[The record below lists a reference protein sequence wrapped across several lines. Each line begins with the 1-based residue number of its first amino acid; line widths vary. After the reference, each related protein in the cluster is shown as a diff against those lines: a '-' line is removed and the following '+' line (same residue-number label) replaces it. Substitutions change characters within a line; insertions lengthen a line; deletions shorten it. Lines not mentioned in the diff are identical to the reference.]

1 MDNLLSYSDLPAP
14 RIERVRHELRRRS
27 LVVSGIERVTPG
39 MLRITLSGEDLADF
53 VSLGADDHI
62 KVFVPGA
69 DGTEERRDYTPR
81 RYDNDA
87 RLLALDFALHEA
99 GPVTAWA
106 MNARVGD
113 RLEIGG
119 PRGSAVVSGEIG
131 RGSFVQTQRQEPD
144 PPYLPERLGEVIDLS
159 ILKPVCESMHHEKL
173 KQALG
178 WLAESLPASSAL
190 SFRPNVVF
198 PRHRAVATE
207 WLRECGLAVSPQN
220 VSLTNGATAG
230 MGSSSSS
237 SSSSG
242 SSSAGSSSGVGSS
255 SGASS
260 SFGLG
265 NN

>member
-1 MDNLLSYSDLPAP
+1 MDNLPSYSDLPAP

-119 PRGSAVVSGEIG
+119 PRGSAVVSGDVRRWLLIG
-131 RGSFVQTQRQEPD
+131 DETA
-144 PPYLPERLGEVIDLS
+144 LP
-159 ILKPVCESMHHEKL
+159 
-173 KQALG
+173 ALG
-178 WLAESLPASSAL
+178 RRIEEMPAGHAVTSIVAVTGPDERQTFRSEAALTCHWAYRPLDSANDPSAL
-190 SFRPNVVF
+190 LSAVRSVKLEPGTFVWIAAEAAVT
-198 PRHRAVATE
+198 RAIRSHFVE
-207 WLRECGLAVSPQN
+207 ERGLPLSWLKASGYWVKGRADSPEK
-220 VSLTNGATAG
+220 
-230 MGSSSSS
+230 
-237 SSSSG
+237 
-242 SSSAGSSSGVGSS
+242 
-255 SGASS
+255 
-260 SFGLG
+260 FE
-265 NN
+265 

>member
-119 PRGSAVVSGEIG
+119 PRGSAVVSGDFRRWLLIGDETALPAIG
-131 RGSFVQTQRQEPD
+131 RRIEEMPAGHAVTSIAVVTGPDERQVFRSEAVLTCHWAYRPLDRAND
-144 PPYLPERLGEVIDLS
+144 P
-159 ILKPVCESMHHEKL
+159 
-173 KQALG
+173 
-178 WLAESLPASSAL
+178 SAL
-190 SFRPNVVF
+190 LSVVRSVALEPGTF
-198 PRHRAVATE
+198 VWIAAEAAVTRAIRSHFVEERGLPLSWIKASGYWVKGKADSTE
-207 WLRECGLAVSPQN
+207 KFE
-220 VSLTNGATAG
+220 
-230 MGSSSSS
+230 
-237 SSSSG
+237 
-242 SSSAGSSSGVGSS
+242 
-255 SGASS
+255 
-260 SFGLG
+260 
-265 NN
+265 